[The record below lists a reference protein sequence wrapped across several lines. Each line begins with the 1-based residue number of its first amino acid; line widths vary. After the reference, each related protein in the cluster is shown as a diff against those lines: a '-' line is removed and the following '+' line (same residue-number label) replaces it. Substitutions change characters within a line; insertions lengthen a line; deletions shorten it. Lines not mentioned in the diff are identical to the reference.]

1 MNKSKVSQSLSN
13 TVLSMHDL
21 KAYMCLFHLK
31 RKRLDSPLDQKKFI
45 CEKKERNMNLS
56 SVFTQTWVPVNLGS
70 HLFFQIKK
78 AQDVALGCGNNVVV
92 K

>member
-1 MNKSKVSQSLSN
+1 
-13 TVLSMHDL
+13 
-21 KAYMCLFHLK
+21 
-31 RKRLDSPLDQKKFI
+31 
-45 CEKKERNMNLS
+45 MNLS